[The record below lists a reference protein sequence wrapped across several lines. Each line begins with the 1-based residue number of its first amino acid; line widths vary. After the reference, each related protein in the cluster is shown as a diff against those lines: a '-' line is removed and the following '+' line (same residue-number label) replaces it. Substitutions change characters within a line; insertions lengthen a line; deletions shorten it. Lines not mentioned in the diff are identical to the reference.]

1 MPAKGVKKW
10 LTEEQERVVRDAYA
24 RGATCREAA
33 FLAGVTVFVLAARL
47 EDQVRD
53 LRRGRGR
60 GGRRGPAVDP
70 TPEQIAERRAE
81 VDARRLRL
89 MKPRAFDPLNL
100 D

>member
-10 LTEEQERVVRDAYA
+10 LTQEQECVVREAYA
-24 RGATCREAA
+24 KGATCREAA

-70 TPEQIAERRAE
+70 TPEEIAIRRAE
-81 VDARRLRL
+81 VDARRLRVMRPKAYNPDDL
-89 MKPRAFDPLNL
+89 T
-100 D
+100 

>member
-1 MPAKGVKKW
+1 MPVKGAKKW
-10 LTEEQERVVRDAYA
+10 LTGEQEQIVRQAYA
-24 RGATCREAA
+24 SGATCREAA

-60 GGRRGPAVDP
+60 GGRRGRAVDP
-70 TPEQIAERRAE
+70 TPEEIEQRRAE
-81 VDARRLRL
+81 IHARTLRL
-89 MKPRAFDPLNL
+89 MKPRAYDPTNL

>member
-1 MPAKGVKKW
+1 MPVKGAKKW
-10 LTEEQERVVRDAYA
+10 LTGEQEKIVRQAYA
-24 RGATCREAA
+24 NGATCREAA

-70 TPEQIAERRAE
+70 TPEEIEQRRAE
-81 VDARRLRL
+81 IHARTLRL
-89 MKPRAFDPLNL
+89 MKPRAYDPTNL

>member
-10 LTEEQERVVRDAYA
+10 LTDEQEGVVRQAYA

-70 TPEQIAERRAE
+70 TPEEIAIRRAE
-81 VDARRLRL
+81 VDARRLRV
-89 MKPRAFDPLNL
+89 MRPKRYDPNDLT
-100 D
+100 

>member
-10 LTEEQERVVRDAYA
+10 LTDEQERVVRDAYA

-70 TPEQIAERRAE
+70 TPEEIAERRAE

-89 MKPRAFDPLNL
+89 MKPRGFDPLNL